1 MNSHGAWSIREIE
14 GPAGPLEV
22 RVDEPAV
29 SPRAAVIIGHPHPSH
44 GGTMHNKVVYRAA
57 KAFQSIGCAV
67 LRFNFRGVGQSAGAF
82 DDGRGERDDFKA
94 GLSWIANRYQ
104 NLPLWSAGFSFG
116 AWVALSVGAV
126 DQRVSLLLGIAPP
139 THFDFTDFQSSRK
152 AKFLIHGESDELV
165 AVQDIWKLYGRLEE
179 PKELVVIDAADHLF
193 SGRVAEVGDA
203 IVDLLEDYES

>member
-29 SPRAAVIIGHPHPSH
+29 SPRAAVVIGHPHPSH

-94 GLSWIANRYQ
+94 GLSWIANRHQ

-116 AWVALSVGAV
+116 AWVALSVGAA

-193 SGRVAEVGDA
+193 NGRVAEVGDA

>member
-1 MNSHGAWSIREIE
+1 MSSHGAWSIREIA

-29 SPRAAVIIGHPHPSH
+29 SPRAAVVIGHPHPSH

-57 KAFQSIGCAV
+57 KSFQSIGCAV
-67 LRFNFRGVGQSAGAF
+67 LRFNFRGVGQSAGTF
-82 DDGRGERDDFKA
+82 DDGRGERDDFRA
-94 GLSWIANRYQ
+94 GLSWMANRHQ
-104 NLPLWSAGFSFG
+104 DLPLWSAGFSFG

-126 DQRVSLLLGIAPP
+126 DPRVSLLLGIAPQ
-139 THFDFTDFQSSRK
+139 THFDFTDLQSSRK